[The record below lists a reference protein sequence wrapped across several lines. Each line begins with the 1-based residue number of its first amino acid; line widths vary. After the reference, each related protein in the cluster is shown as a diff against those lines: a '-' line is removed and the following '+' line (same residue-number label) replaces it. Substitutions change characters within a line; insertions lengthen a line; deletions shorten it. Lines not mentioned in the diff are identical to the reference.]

1 MNIFFL
7 SEDPILAAQ
16 FQCDKH
22 VVKMVLETAQL
33 LCTTHRIV
41 EMESPLPPFLY
52 KKTHANHP
60 CAIWARS
67 SVANYKWLAAHGIA
81 LTNEYTFRYNKI
93 HKSEPILGWLAVNIP
108 SLSDK
113 EFNQPPQAMPE
124 EYRHFDSVSA
134 YRAYYIEDKMKKIE
148 CRWTKREKPWWIL

>member
-7 SEDPILAAQ
+7 SEDPVLAAQ

-33 LCTTHRIV
+33 LSTTHMV
-41 EMESPLPPFLY
+41 LETEHFPHFLY
-52 KKTHANHP
+52 RKTHMNHP

-67 SVANYKWLAAHGIA
+67 SVANYKWLAAHGIGLA
-81 LTNEYTFRYNKI
+81 NEYTFRYNKF
-93 HKSEPILGWLAVNIP
+93 HKSQPILEWLVENIP

-113 EFNQPPQAMPE
+113 EFSQPPQVMPE

-134 YRAYYIEDKMKKIE
+134 YRQFYIGDKMQNIKCK
-148 CRWTKREKPWWIL
+148 WTKREKPWWIL